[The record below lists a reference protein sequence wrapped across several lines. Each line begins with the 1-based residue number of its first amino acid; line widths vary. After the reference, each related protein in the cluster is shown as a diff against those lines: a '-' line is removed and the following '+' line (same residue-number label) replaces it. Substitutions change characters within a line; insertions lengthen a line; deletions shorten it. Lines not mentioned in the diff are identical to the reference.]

1 MRKLFTLTLA
11 LAVAISIAGAQEKG
25 KGGGKGGGKGKG
37 GPNLPPSIKLTVAGM
52 TDGGRFPM
60 ANAAQGPSPAL
71 SWTTVPMG
79 TQSFTI
85 LFHDPD
91 PVLNRSATT
100 DVTHWLIFN
109 IPGTA
114 TSLPAGV
121 AAGAELPDGS
131 KQAPNITQQPAY
143 FGPAPPAGH
152 GIHHY
157 TFEIWALDSKLDL
170 AGSAGRDAIM
180 KAMDGHVLAK
190 GITIGLYSNE

>member
-1 MRKLFTLTLA
+1 MRKLLTITLA
-11 LAVAISIAGAQEKG
+11 LAVAIGTVGAQEKG
-25 KGGGKGGGKGKG
+25 KGGGKGKGKG
-37 GPNLPPSIKLTVAGM
+37 GINLPPSIKLTVAGM

-71 SWTTVPMG
+71 SWSVVPMG

-100 DVTHWLIFN
+100 DVTHWLIYN

-114 TSLPAGV
+114 TSLPQGV
-121 AAGAELPDGS
+121 MAGAELPDGS
-131 KQAPNITQQPAY
+131 RQAPNITQQPSY

-157 TFEIWALDSKLDL
+157 TFEIYALDSKLDVP
-170 AGSAGRDAIM
+170 AGSQRDVVM

-190 GITIGLYSNE
+190 GIVIGLYSNE

>member
-1 MRKLFTLTLA
+1 MLVLA
-11 LAVAISIAGAQEKG
+11 LAVALGTLGAQEKG
-25 KGGGKGGGKGKG
+25 KGGKGGGKGK

-52 TDGGRFPM
+52 TDGGRFP
-60 ANAAQGPSPAL
+60 AGNAGPTGPSPAL
-71 SWTTVPMG
+71 SWTTVPAG

-91 PVLNRSATT
+91 PVINRNATT

-114 TSLPAGV
+114 TSLPEGV
-121 AAGAELPDGS
+121 PAGAELPDGS
-131 KQAPNITQQPAY
+131 RQAPNITGQPAY

-152 GIHHY
+152 GVHHY
-157 TFEIWALDSKLDL
+157 TFEIWALDTKLDL
-170 AGSAGRDAIM
+170 PGTAGRDAIM

-190 GITIGLYSNE
+190 GVTIGLYSNE